1 MLLIIEE
8 SWAKQQNKNQIETDK
23 MQETQDFSRFSKN
36 LHPTKTKKNIS
47 LLKDKSFVTG
57 LFLVLSKFAVNDNF
71 PY

>member
-1 MLLIIEE
+1 
-8 SWAKQQNKNQIETDK
+8 

-36 LHPTKTKKNIS
+36 LHPTKTKKKLS

>member
-23 MQETQDFSRFSKN
+23 NARNPGFCTVFKKPPSNKN
-36 LHPTKTKKNIS
+36 QKNIS